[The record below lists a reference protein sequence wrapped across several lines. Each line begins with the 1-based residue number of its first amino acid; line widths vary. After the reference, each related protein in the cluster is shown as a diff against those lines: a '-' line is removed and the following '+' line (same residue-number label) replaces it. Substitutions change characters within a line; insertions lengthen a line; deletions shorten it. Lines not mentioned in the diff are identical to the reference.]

1 MPETEIVLDQ
11 PMLSEI
17 FSHAVSSYP
26 EECCGLMIGRI
37 DGSKKVVT
45 SLRRMKNSFAPSER
59 YHRYTIDPMDYLAV
73 ENEIE
78 GHGQEI
84 VGIYHSHPD
93 APAKPSPFDQNHAWP
108 TLSYVVVK
116 VSKNK
121 TEDATSWVLS
131 EDRGEF
137 LQEKLSVES
146 NYQD

>member
-17 FSHAVSSYP
+17 HSHALSSYP
-26 EECCGLMIGRI
+26 EECCGLMIGKI
-37 DGSKKVVT
+37 DGGKKVVS

-59 YHRYTIDPMDYLAV
+59 FHRYTIDPMDYLAV

-93 APAKPSPFDQNHAWP
+93 APAKPSPFDQSHAWP
-108 TLSYVVVK
+108 TLSYLVVK
-116 VSKNK
+116 VSKSK
-121 TEDATSWVLS
+121 TEDTTSWVLS

-137 LQEKLSVES
+137 LQERLTIES
-146 NYQD
+146 NNQD